1 MISPQ
6 FLNNPPDA
14 SLRNLGWEWMLGED
28 TLPYLTNEIVSVK
41 QTEADAYYEAA
52 QTLYELFVEAAQS
65 VIDNNLWKEAGIPDN
80 LQEIIKLTWE
90 DDRNWH
96 LYGRFDLAGGIDGK
110 PIKLIEFNADTA
122 TCIPE
127 TAVVQWAHL
136 KANNLDEAKQFNT
149 LYESLVGQF
158 RELKARNSD
167 LTPTL
172 LLSTLR
178 NTPEDDTNAAVL
190 GEAAREAGFDVE
202 FAFVDEIELS
212 PTEGIFRHNAA
223 TNEFEKFDFW
233 FKLIPWEYISEE
245 ELEMADI
252 LTQIVKNRQ
261 AVILNPTYTL
271 LFQSKY
277 LLKVLWDLF
286 PYHPLLLKTETK
298 PLIDRP
304 SVEKVLFGREGANVR
319 ILDDNG
325 AVLSSLAGDYGH
337 QARIYQEYV
346 EFPRDAVGQRYQAG
360 VFFAGEACAVG
371 FRRGGKIIDNRA
383 QFLGHIV
390 E

>member
-1 MISPQ
+1 MISPR
-6 FLNNPPDA
+6 FLNNSPDA

-41 QTEADAYYEAA
+41 QSEADAYYEAA
-52 QTLYELFVEAAQS
+52 QTLYELFVEAAQY
-65 VIDNNLWKEAGIPDN
+65 VIDNNLWTETGIPDN
-80 LQEIIKLTWE
+80 LLEIIKLTWE
-90 DDRNWH
+90 DDRHWH
-96 LYGRFDLAGGIDGK
+96 LYGRFDLAGGLDGK
-110 PIKLIEFNADTA
+110 AIKLIEFNADTA

-136 KANNLDEAKQFNT
+136 KANNLDEGKQFNT

-158 RELKARNSD
+158 RELMNQNSD

-178 NTPEDDTNAAVL
+178 DTPEDDTNAAVL

-202 FAFVDEIELS
+202 YAFVDEIELS
-212 PTEGIFRHNAA
+212 PTEGIFWHNAA
-223 TNEFEKFDFW
+223 SNQFEKFDFW
-233 FKLIPWEYISEE
+233 FKLIPWEYISQDEP
-245 ELEMADI
+245 EMADI
-252 LTQIVKNRQ
+252 LTQIVKNRK
-261 AVILNPTYTL
+261 AVLLNPAYTL

-319 ILDDNG
+319 ILDDSG
-325 AVLSSLAGDYGH
+325 AILSSVGGDYGH
-337 QARIYQEYV
+337 HARIYQEYV

-360 VFFAGEACAVG
+360 VFFAGEACALG
-371 FRRGGKIIDNRA
+371 FRRGGKIIDNKA

>member
-1 MISPQ
+1 MISPR
-6 FLNNPPDA
+6 FLNNSPDA

-41 QTEADAYYEAA
+41 QSEADAYYEAA
-52 QTLYELFVEAAQS
+52 QTLYELFVEAAQY
-65 VIDNNLWKEAGIPDN
+65 VIDNNLWTETGIPDN
-80 LQEIIKLTWE
+80 LLEIIKLTWE
-90 DDRNWH
+90 DDRHWH
-96 LYGRFDLAGGIDGK
+96 LYGRFDLAGGLDGK
-110 PIKLIEFNADTA
+110 AIKLIEFNADTA

-136 KANNLDEAKQFNT
+136 KANNLDEGKQFNT

-158 RELKARNSD
+158 RELMNQNSD

-178 NTPEDDTNAAVL
+178 DTPEDDTNAAVL

-202 FAFVDEIELS
+202 YAFVDEIELS
-212 PTEGIFRHNAA
+212 PTEGIFWHNAA
-223 TNEFEKFDFW
+223 SNQFEKFDFW
-233 FKLIPWEYISEE
+233 FKLIPWEYISQDEP
-245 ELEMADI
+245 EMADI
-252 LTQIVKNRQ
+252 LTQIVKNRK
-261 AVILNPTYTL
+261 AVLLNPAYTL

-319 ILDDNG
+319 ILDDSG
-325 AVLSSLAGDYGH
+325 AILSSVGGDYGH
-337 QARIYQEYV
+337 HALIYQEYV

-360 VFFAGEACAVG
+360 VFFAGEACALG
-371 FRRGGKIIDNRA
+371 FRRGGKIIDNKA